1 MIGHGRP
8 IHTIGGGGSGG
19 LGGGNSVSG
28 GSSGNSGSTQQP
40 KTINISTVTFK
51 SSSTMT
57 FNGESVP
64 LPPNASVTVIM
75 NGVKQQFY
83 VTNSP
88 NFAIFK
94 NVTATLNNG
103 KYYLPNWSFQ
113 YSGCPSYTASMT
125 NRQLGGTVS
134 QIESGVQIFIEPLP
148 TCFPTGTTIPTTA
161 TANIFAPTSVPSGT
175 QFSVTAAQ
183 YDQTNTAVTPS
194 NAVLVGLPLNTR
206 IQITYKYPN
215 NTPQTT
221 YLNPMAEAGVY
232 AFTLP
237 APKNSVTKITKSTSA
252 FINFNVKLSTSFTS
266 NGITYKIPNGD
277 VFTVTIEDQT
287 QLITIGQNNNSTT
300 FNGVQISQINGIW
313 YSPPFSISY
322 GHCPS
327 INFRSVAI
335 GKTYPK
341 TYSTSV
347 GLGSQSCLPAGISVG
362 TTATANIF
370 TSTSV
375 PSGTQFS
382 VTLNGHTQT
391 AISPHYVSFQIPIN
405 TTVPFAYQYEGHSVH
420 PDKLLPVSVTGVY
433 GFNLPAPAPPTNYT
447 YLYYLIGG
455 LAAVGAAVGG
465 IAYMKGK
472 VTSGETSKLIS
483 LIHKGGKQ

>member
-1 MIGHGRP
+1 MIGHGTP

-19 LGGGNSVSG
+19 LGGGN
-28 GSSGNSGSTQQP
+28 GSTTTTSGSTQQP
-40 KTINISTVTFK
+40 NTINVSSVTFK

-57 FNGESVP
+57 YNGESVS
-64 LPPNASVTVIM
+64 LPPNASVTVIL
-75 NGVKQQFY
+75 NGVKKQFY
-83 VTNSP
+83 VTDSP

-103 KYYLPNWSFQ
+103 KYYLPSWSFQ

-175 QFSVTAAQ
+175 EFTVTAAQ

-194 NAVLVGLPLNTR
+194 NAVLVGLPLNTK
-206 IQITYKYPN
+206 IPITYKYPN
-215 NTPQTT
+215 NTAKTT
-221 YLNPMAEAGVY
+221 YLNPMPEAGVY

-237 APKNSVTKITKSTSA
+237 APKNSVTKTTTSQTA

-266 NGITYKIPNGD
+266 NGQSYKIPNGD

-347 GLGSQSCLPAGISVG
+347 GLGSPSCLPAGISVG
-362 TTATANIF
+362 TVATANIF
-370 TSTSV
+370 ASTSV

-382 VTLNGHTQT
+382 VTLNGQTQT
-391 AISPHYVSFQIPIN
+391 TTSPSYVSFSIPIN
-405 TTVPFAYQYEGHSVH
+405 TTVSFTYQYAGHSVH
-420 PDKLLPVSVTGVY
+420 SDKLLPVSVAGVY
-433 GFNLPAPAPPTNYT
+433 GFNLPAPTPPTNYT
-447 YLYYLIGG
+447 DLYYLIGG
-455 LAAVGAAVGG
+455 IAAVSAAVGG

-472 VTSGETSKLIS
+472 VKSGETNKLLN